1 MMKMTNKTYDILKL
15 IAIIILPLSELIGS
29 LSGIWGLPH
38 GQEIVA
44 TLAAIHI
51 FLGAILKH
59 SSDVYAVMQDEH
71 KE

>member
-1 MMKMTNKTYDILKL
+1 MKISNKAYDILKF

-29 LSGIWGLPH
+29 LSGIWGLPY

-44 TLAAIHI
+44 TLAAVHL
-51 FLGAILKH
+51 FLGALLKR
-59 SSDVYAVMQDEH
+59 SSDLYTGMTDEH